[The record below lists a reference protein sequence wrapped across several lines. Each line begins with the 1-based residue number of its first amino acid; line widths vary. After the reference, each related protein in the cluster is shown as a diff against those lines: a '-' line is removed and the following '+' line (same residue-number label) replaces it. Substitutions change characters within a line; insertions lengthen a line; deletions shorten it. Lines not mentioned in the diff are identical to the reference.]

1 MRSIAAASR
10 LGQKPA
16 IEESKNSV
24 SRKTMPGQP
33 LKSLTEMAGATPSV
47 GELFRARARIQ
58 KSLPAIEYQDRLIS
72 YGELLDRVDRLTSVL
87 AGRGLVRGDR
97 VALLS
102 RNRPEYLEVELAAAN
117 LGVITACLNWRLSER
132 ELAYCIELV
141 SPRLLI
147 AEQDLTANLGN
158 RAAGSRELIII
169 GDEYEHLL
177 RQQVAHSHPVVIDP
191 EDGLVI
197 LYTSGTTGLPK
208 GAVISHRAM
217 VMRALVFSSEL
228 SISHRDGFVAWA
240 PMFHMASTDHGLAT
254 LLRGGTVVM
263 IDGFQVEPLLAAVA
277 RHHSGWLVLIPGM
290 VEAFVA
296 ALKAEATMV
305 RGVRVCGAM
314 ADLVPPHAIA
324 EVTELLQAPYLNSF
338 GSTETGLPPATR
350 SLIPVG
356 ELPTRLSKQQSAFCQ
371 IKLVDPADD
380 EVAPGLPGELAIRSA
395 TLFSGY
401 WQAEET
407 NAKDFRGGWFHM
419 GDVFRR
425 NDDSSLDFVD
435 RAKYMIKSG
444 GENVYPAEI
453 ERVLM
458 SDPRITEAA
467 VVRAPDAKWGEV
479 PVAFV
484 SRRDSS
490 ITEPDLLVICRRDL
504 AGYKCPRQ
512 FRFIE
517 FSEFPRSTSGKVQ
530 RHELEA
536 RLKRT

>member
-1 MRSIAAASR
+1 MTGEPKKA
-10 LGQKPA
+10 P
-16 IEESKNSV
+16 
-24 SRKTMPGQP
+24 
-33 LKSLTEMAGATPSV
+33 SLVAGAVTTI
-47 GELFRARARIQ
+47 GELFRTCAQIHSAAT
-58 KSLPAIEYQDRLIS
+58 AIEYQGRQIS
-72 YGELLDRVDRLTSVL
+72 YGQLSNRVERLTAVL
-87 AGRGLVRGDR
+87 ASHGLRRGDC

-102 RNRPEYLEVELAAAN
+102 HNRPEYFEVELAAAN
-117 LGVITACLNWRLSER
+117 LGIMTACLNWRLSQR
-132 ELAYCIELV
+132 ELAYCMELV
-141 SPRLLI
+141 SPKLVIVEEELAGNLVSPAVESREVIEIGAQYERLL
-147 AEQDLTANLGN
+147 
-158 RAAGSRELIII
+158 
-169 GDEYEHLL
+169 
-177 RQQVAHSHPVVIDP
+177 QQQTSHPAPILAES

-228 SISHRDGFVAWA
+228 NISHHDSFVAWA

-263 IDGFQVEPLLAAVA
+263 IDGFQIEPLIAAVE
-277 RHHSGWLVLIPGM
+277 RHHIGWLVLIPGM
-290 VEAFVA
+290 VEAFAA
-296 ALKAEATMV
+296 ALKTQATKV
-305 RGVRVCGAM
+305 KGVGVCGAM

-350 SLIPVG
+350 ALIPIG
-356 ELPTRLSKQQSAFCQ
+356 EIPIRLWKQQSAFCQ
-371 IKLVDPADD
+371 IKLVDASDH
-380 EVAPGLPGELAIRSA
+380 EVAPGMPGELAIRSA

-407 NAKDFRGGWFHM
+407 NTRDFRGGWFHM

-425 NDDSSLDFVD
+425 NDDGSLDFVD
-435 RAKYMIKSG
+435 RAKYMIKTG

-458 SDPRITEAA
+458 SDTRITEAA
-467 VVRAPDAKWGEV
+467 VVRAADQKWGEV

-484 SRRDSS
+484 SCRDGTV
-490 ITEPDLLVICRRDL
+490 TEAYLLEMCRRDL
-504 AGYKCPRQ
+504 AAYKRPRQ
-512 FRFIE
+512 FRFID

-536 RLKRT
+536 RLAKGNP

>member
-1 MRSIAAASR
+1 MT
-10 LGQKPA
+10 
-16 IEESKNSV
+16 E
-24 SRKTMPGQP
+24 
-33 LKSLTEMAGATPSV
+33 LTSTPSLVAGSVATV
-47 GELFRARARIQ
+47 GELFRACAQIHAA
-58 KSLPAIEYQDRLIS
+58 STAIEYQGRQIS
-72 YGELLDRVDRLTSVL
+72 YGELLDRVQRATAML
-87 AGRGLVRGDR
+87 ASHGLRRGDR

-102 RNRPEYLEVELAAAN
+102 HNRPEYFEVELAAAN
-117 LGVITACLNWRLSER
+117 LGVMTACLNWRLSPR

-141 SPRLLI
+141 SPKLVIVEAEFSGNLAAVENCEVIEIGSHYERLL
-147 AEQDLTANLGN
+147 
-158 RAAGSRELIII
+158 
-169 GDEYEHLL
+169 
-177 RQQVAHSHPVVIDP
+177 QQHSGRSTPISADC

-228 SISHRDGFVAWA
+228 NISHRDCFVAWA

-263 IDGFQVEPLLAAVA
+263 IDGFQVEPLLKAVE
-277 RHHSGWLVLIPGM
+277 RHYVGWLVLIPGM
-290 VEAFVA
+290 VEAFA
-296 ALKAEATMV
+296 AGLKAQGTKV

-350 SLIPVG
+350 SLIPIG
-356 ELPTRLSKQQSAFCQ
+356 EIPTRLSKQQSAFCQ
-371 IKLVDPADD
+371 VKLVDPADN
-380 EVAPGLPGELAIRSA
+380 EVAPGMPGELAMRGA

-401 WQAEET
+401 WQAEQT
-407 NAKDFRGGWFHM
+407 NANDFRGGWFHM

-425 NDDSSLDFVD
+425 NDDGSLDFVD
-435 RAKYMIKSG
+435 RAKYMIKTG

-458 SDPRITEAA
+458 SDTRITEAA
-467 VVRAPDAKWGEV
+467 VVRVADQKWGEI

-484 SRRDSS
+484 SCRDETV
-490 ITEPDLLVICRRDL
+490 TEAYLLELCRRDL
-504 AGYKCPRQ
+504 AAYKRPRQ
-512 FRFIE
+512 FQFID

-536 RLKRT
+536 RLAKNQDQG

>member
-1 MRSIAAASR
+1 
-10 LGQKPA
+10 
-16 IEESKNSV
+16 
-24 SRKTMPGQP
+24 
-33 LKSLTEMAGATPSV
+33 MAGATPSV
-47 GELFRARARIQ
+47 GELFRTRARIQ

-72 YGELLDRVDRLTSVL
+72 YGELLDRVERLTGVL
-87 AGRGLVRGDR
+87 AARGLVRGDR
-97 VALLS
+97 IALLS

-141 SPRLLI
+141 SPKLLI
-147 AEQDLTANLGN
+147 AEQDLTVNLGN
-158 RAAGSRELIII
+158 RGTGGRELIVI
-169 GDEYEHLL
+169 GDAYEHMLL
-177 RQQVAHSHPVVIDP
+177 QQSAQSRPVVADP

-217 VMRALVFSSEL
+217 VARALVFSSEL
-228 SISHRDGFVAWA
+228 SLLQRDAFVAWA
-240 PMFHMASTDHGLAT
+240 PLFHMASTDHSLAT
-254 LLRGGTVVM
+254 LLRGGTVIVV
-263 IDGFQVEPLLAAVA
+263 DGFQVEPLLSALQ
-277 RHHSGWLVLIPGM
+277 RHHIGWFVLIPGM
-290 VEAFVA
+290 IDAFIAGFRAQKIAV
-296 ALKAEATMV
+296 KGI
-305 RGVRVCGAM
+305 RCCGAM
-314 ADLVPPHAIA
+314 ADLVTPHVLA
-324 EVTELLQAPYLNSF
+324 EVTELLGAPYLNSF

-350 SLIPVG
+350 SLIAIG
-356 ELPTRLSKQQSAFCQ
+356 EIPNRLSKQQSAFCEV
-371 IKLVDPADD
+371 KLVDPDD
-380 EVAPGLPGELAIRSA
+380 NEVETGMPGELAIRGP

-401 WQAEET
+401 WQADET
-407 NAKDFRGGWFHM
+407 NAHDFRGGWFHM

-425 NDDSSLDFVD
+425 NDDGTLDFVD

-484 SRRDSS
+484 SRRDTT
-490 ITEPDLLVICRRDL
+490 ITDADLLGLCRRDL

-536 RLKRT
+536 RLKRA